1 MARRRLLHLESGDAH
16 ARPRRPLGCGGAWR
30 QMGEV
35 LVKDGPAA
43 SDRRVGHAGSYAS
56 SGRHRTV
63 RCTGI
68 AVLSLLDGGQGPWF
82 F

>member
-43 SDRRVGHAGSYAS
+43 SDRRVGHAGS
-56 SGRHRTV
+56 GRHRTV

-68 AVLSLLDGGQGPWF
+68 AVLSLLDGGQGP
-82 F
+82 